1 MPAELTRFDNTTRL
15 MGVANTL
22 FNTNDLVDAELQILD
37 AQAKPK
43 RAQKDLL
50 TQEQTVWK
58 NFKTDFGSLT
68 SKFSDLRFYKTSQ
81 KDISYTKEG
90 VVSFKAGAT
99 AQSGDYV
106 IKVNALAAKHQI
118 AGSDMGATDK
128 ALGIDDTIKIKD
140 KDLKITDTMTL
151 RDVVN
156 AINGGNYGTSA
167 SIISN
172 RLVLTS
178 KDSGAKNSLDFSD
191 GANGALKTLGI
202 LNADDSIKNEL
213 SKGQDAEYVING
225 IESTSPT
232 NTITNAVDGFT
243 IDLKNTSNEEVRISV
258 QNNKTDAVKA
268 IEDMVNAY
276 NKSINQFKSYTDKGT
291 FLQGQSI
298 PLNIRREMTQ
308 ISNFSSKDGEHL
320 FNYGIQV
327 DGVLKDGTLKLDKTK
342 LEKMYTDDPE
352 KFENMFFGQ
361 NGLGKFMEEKMLKFT
376 GETGT
381 INGKINGLQKSI
393 DTITKDLKQFDVYYE
408 NQKNTILKKYSQ
420 FESTLA
426 GLNSTMEYMKAQ
438 MSALTGSDK

>member
-1 MPAELTRFDNTTRL
+1 MPAELTRFDDTTRL

-22 FNTNDLVDAELQILD
+22 FNTNDLVDAELKILD

-43 RAQKDLL
+43 RNQKELL
-50 TQEQTVWK
+50 TQEQAVWR
-58 NFKTDFGSLT
+58 NFKTDFGNLT
-68 SKFSDLRFYKTSQ
+68 SKFTDLRFYKTSQ

-99 AQSGDYV
+99 AQTGDYV
-106 IKVNALAAKHQI
+106 IKVNALASRHQI

-140 KDLKITDTMTL
+140 KELKITDTMTL

-172 RLVLTS
+172 RLVLTA
-178 KDSGAKNSLDFSD
+178 KESGVANSVELSD
-191 GANGALKTLGI
+191 GANGALKTLGV

-213 SKGQDAEYVING
+213 SKGQDADYVING
-225 IESTSPT
+225 IQATSST
-232 NTITNAVDGFT
+232 NNITNAVDGFT
-243 IDLKNTSNEEVRISV
+243 IDLKNTSNEEIRISI

-268 IEDMVNAY
+268 VEDMVTAY
-276 NKSINQFKSYTDKGT
+276 NKAINQFKAYTDKDT

-298 PLNIRREMTQ
+298 PLNVRREMTQ
-308 ISNFSSKDGEHL
+308 LTNFASTGGEHL

-327 DGVLKDGTLKLDKTK
+327 DKVLKDGSLSLDKAK
-342 LEKMYTDDPE
+342 LEKMYTDDPQ
-352 KFENMFFGQ
+352 KFESMFFGQ
-361 NGLGKFMEEKMLKFT
+361 NGLGKFMEEKMLRFT
-376 GETGT
+376 GETGS

-393 DTITKDLKQFDVYYE
+393 DTINKDLKQFDVYYA
-408 NQKNTILKKYSQ
+408 NQKKSLLKKYSD
-420 FESTLA
+420 FEKTLA